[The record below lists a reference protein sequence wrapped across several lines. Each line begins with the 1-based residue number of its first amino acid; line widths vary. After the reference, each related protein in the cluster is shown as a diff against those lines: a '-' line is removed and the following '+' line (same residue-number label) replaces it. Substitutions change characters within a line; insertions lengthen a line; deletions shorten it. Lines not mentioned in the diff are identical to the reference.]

1 MVTVIKIN
9 ITMDIPEWDRIMDII
24 IIVLE
29 IVAVN
34 TARVVSVDKVVA
46 LNKFGLALQAIR
58 RMLIVNSTVSSS
70 IEALNSTKNAPIDC

>member
-1 MVTVIKIN
+1 
-9 ITMDIPEWDRIMDII
+9 MDIPEWDRIMDII

-46 LNKFGLALQAIR
+46 LNNSGLALQAIR
-58 RMLIVNSTVSSS
+58 RMLIVNSTVSPS
-70 IEALNSTKNAPIDC
+70 IEAFNSTKNAPIDC